1 MALDVGAILA
11 PVLTNPVSLGILTKF
26 LSDVAKTQLKHLD
39 SSGALTKNK
48 AVVQPIVFVLS
59 AIVAVLSSGMEGNAQ
74 SYDPSAFLSFLTMTY
89 LSAVGTDQTLKG
101 AKQAV
106 AAVKK

>member
-1 MALDVGAILA
+1 MALDFNALLGSV
-11 PVLTNPVSLGILTKF
+11 VSNPVSLGIITKF
-26 LSDVAKTQLKHLD
+26 LSDLAKGQLKHLD
-39 SSGALTKNK
+39 SSGALAKNK

-59 AIVAVLSSGMEGNAQ
+59 AIVAVLSAGMEGNAA
-74 SYDPSAFLSFLTMTY
+74 SYDPNSFISFLTMTY
-89 LSAVGTDQTLKG
+89 LSAIGTDQTMKG

>member
-1 MALDVGAILA
+1 MALDFNALLGSV
-11 PVLTNPVSLGILTKF
+11 VSNPVSLGILTKF
-26 LSDVAKTQLKHLD
+26 LGDLAKGQLKHLD
-39 SSGALTKNK
+39 SSGALAKNK

-59 AIVAVLSSGMEGNAQ
+59 AIVAVLSAGMEGNAQ